1 MTLSYFAPLRETLKF
16 IHVTQKREGA
26 RKDKDKKELRGSV
39 LRRAVVVQSSPL
51 SLGGLGVLGGSIR
64 TTLQFFRSRTRPQ
77 EKPIL

>member
-39 LRRAVVVQSSPL
+39 LRRAVVVQSSLL
-51 SLGGLGVLGGSIR
+51 SLGVLGGSIR
-64 TTLQFFRSRTRPQ
+64 TTLQFFRPRTRPQ